1 MNTEL
6 AEVRDINKLT
16 KSLELAKNVITKD
29 YLYQLSEYRVAELPD
44 ELKRLDIREY
54 TRIYKFTRVVSD
66 KK

>member
-44 ELKRLDIREY
+44 ELKRLDIAEY
-54 TRIYKFTRVVSD
+54 TRIYKFTR
-66 KK
+66 